1 MNGLE
6 EKLTQILD
14 SYEERIIKYENQV
27 DSLESKL
34 NFCSLHNFEEEKRI
48 TNVRLNEIERI
59 VYNWR
64 NQQNEIRELLNA
76 WLS

>member
-48 TNVRLNEIERI
+48 TNVRLNEIEMI